1 MAAVEN
7 RAEGPSGPAP
17 TNLVELPKLA
27 PRPRRRPRLVRLVLL
42 VLVPPIAVVIAGS
55 FYLAGGRYVSTDDAY
70 ARAPIM
76 NVTNEIAGIVK
87 EVDVRSHQQVAT
99 GDMLF
104 RLDDQPYIIALAGA
118 EAQLAAVRN
127 ELVSLKS
134 TYRQNLSQVEQA
146 KAALDYANTAFARA
160 QNLVTKGVTAQASL
174 DQARRDRDMASQQV
188 AVAQR
193 AAEATLSQLGGDP
206 DAPVE
211 KHPRMLAAEAA
222 VDKAKWDLDHTKIVA
237 PWSGTTANVDNLK
250 PGRYLAA
257 DEPAMSLVGSTDLWI
272 EANPKETDLTYVK
285 TGNPATVTVDA
296 YPGITWKATVT
307 SVSPATGA
315 EFSVLPPQNASGN
328 WVKVVQRVP
337 VKLAIEQPRNG
348 PRLRAGMSVTVEIDT
363 GHRRSLGSLISA
375 FAGTSG

>member
-42 VLVPPIAVVIAGS
+42 VLVPLIAVVIAGS

-285 TGNPATVTVDA
+285 TGNPAMVTVDA

>member
-42 VLVPPIAVVIAGS
+42 VLVPLIAVVIAGS

>member
-42 VLVPPIAVVIAGS
+42 VLVPLIAVVIAGS

-146 KAALDYANTAFARA
+146 KGGGWKQSRLGGSTLTRSLARNSTGGLR
-160 QNLVTKGVTAQASL
+160 QWAQARLSIRPWAAASL
-174 DQARRDRDMASQQV
+174 
-188 AVAQR
+188 
-193 AAEATLSQLGGDP
+193 
-206 DAPVE
+206 
-211 KHPRMLAAEAA
+211 
-222 VDKAKWDLDHTKIVA
+222 
-237 PWSGTTANVDNLK
+237 
-250 PGRYLAA
+250 
-257 DEPAMSLVGSTDLWI
+257 
-272 EANPKETDLTYVK
+272 
-285 TGNPATVTVDA
+285 
-296 YPGITWKATVT
+296 
-307 SVSPATGA
+307 
-315 EFSVLPPQNASGN
+315 
-328 WVKVVQRVP
+328 RV
-337 VKLAIEQPRNG
+337 
-348 PRLRAGMSVTVEIDT
+348 
-363 GHRRSLGSLISA
+363 
-375 FAGTSG
+375 